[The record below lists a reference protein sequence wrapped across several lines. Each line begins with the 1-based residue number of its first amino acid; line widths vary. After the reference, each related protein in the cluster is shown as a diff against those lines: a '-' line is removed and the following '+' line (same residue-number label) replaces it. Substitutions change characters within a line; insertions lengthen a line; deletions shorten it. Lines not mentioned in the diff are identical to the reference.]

1 MKKEKEFL
9 YVGYY
14 TDTDNR
20 KILKIGTTDNLQ
32 RRQKEHNRY
41 YKTEFKYLWSL
52 PLSKYNTIRFEDINR
67 EAWKQAEIGE
77 YIRNDR
83 FVLHEA
89 PPKVTVKIRKEY
101 TIDLAKIF
109 SEN

>member
-1 MKKEKEFL
+1 MQREKEFL

-14 TDTDNR
+14 TDTSNR
-20 KILKIGTTDNLQ
+20 KILKIGTTDNLN

-52 PLSKYNTIRFEDINR
+52 PLSKYNTIRFEDSNR
-67 EAWKQAEIGE
+67 EAWKNAGIGE

-83 FVLHEA
+83 FILNEI
-89 PPKVTVKIRKEY
+89 PPTVTIKIRKEY
-101 TIDLAKIF
+101 TISLAEMA
-109 SEN
+109 S